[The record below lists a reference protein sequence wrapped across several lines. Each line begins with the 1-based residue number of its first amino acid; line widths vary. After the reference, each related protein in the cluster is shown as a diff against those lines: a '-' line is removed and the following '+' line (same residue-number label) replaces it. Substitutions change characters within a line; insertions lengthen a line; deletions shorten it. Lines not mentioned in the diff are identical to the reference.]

1 MTLQKLIVFDMDGVL
16 IDVSGSYRET
26 ARKTARLFFDGARG
40 FEKMPDPLF
49 PLTDLA
55 ELKQTGG
62 LNNDWD
68 LTALTLHLLLA
79 LVKTPTGRLSADKP
93 PGAEETIRRCDV
105 SDLADFLN
113 TSSRPLMDLLDR
125 YGRRHDPF
133 VTSCYQGDVNTGN
146 RIKRIFQEIYLG
158 PSLFTALHGGQARCY
173 RGEGLIHR
181 ENLLMD
187 PTLLADLSRDHILA
201 IATGRPRAEA
211 DFPLDRFDL
220 RKYFELVITLDDC
233 TLEEERIFTE
243 RGERISLK
251 KPDPYMLDRIPC
263 LIGKGFSECYYLGD
277 MPDDMQAA
285 RSSKTGYR
293 GVGIVLSSADPN
305 NLREALLQAGAD
317 YVIADYKLLPE
328 MIGI

>member
-1 MTLQKLIVFDMDGVL
+1 MALPKLIVFDMDGVL

-40 FEKMPDPLF
+40 FGKLPDPLF

-55 ELKQTGG
+55 ELKQTGN

-68 LTALTLHLLLA
+68 LTALTLHLLFA
-79 LVKTPTGRLSADKP
+79 LVKSSADRLSADDS
-93 PGAEETIRRCDV
+93 PGPKETIRCCDM

-113 TSSRPLMDLLDR
+113 ASPRPLMELLER

-133 VTSCYQGDVNTGN
+133 VTSCYQGDVDTGN

-158 PSLFTALHGGQARCY
+158 PSLFTALHGGQPRFY
-173 RGEGLIHR
+173 RGEGLIQR
-181 ENLLMD
+181 ESLLMD

-211 DFPLDRFDL
+211 DFPLDHFDL
-220 RKYFELVITLDDC
+220 RKYFQLVITLDDC
-233 TLEEERIFTE
+233 TREEERIFTE
-243 RGERISLK
+243 RGERISLN
-251 KPDPYMLDRIPC
+251 KPDPYMLDRIPR

-293 GVGIVLSSADPN
+293 GVGVVLSSADRE
-305 NLREALLQAGAD
+305 NLRKAMLQAGAEQIIDD
-317 YVIADYKLLPE
+317 YAVLPE
-328 MIGI
+328 ILG